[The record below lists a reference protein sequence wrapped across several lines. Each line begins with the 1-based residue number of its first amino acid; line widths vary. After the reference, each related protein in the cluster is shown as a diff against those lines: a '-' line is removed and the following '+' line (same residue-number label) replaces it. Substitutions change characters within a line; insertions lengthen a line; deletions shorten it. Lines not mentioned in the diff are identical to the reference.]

1 MNDLYDIIDTVLLK
15 HHIIDVIGI
24 ATPGIIKDNQHL
36 RSSIDGSDQ
45 DIKNEF
51 EKKYHIDVFIYNN
64 ANAAVVGFSL
74 EHEEYKN
81 IIFHS
86 QPWFWCWWS
95 RNPCKWASYYRKR
108 RNCGRSTFLFKKN
121 AIIR

>member
-1 MNDLYDIIDTVLLK
+1 MINDTVLLK

-51 EKKYHIDVFIYNN
+51 EKKYNRKMSKEEIEMIRLAYFMGKTKQFIIKD
-64 ANAAVVGFSL
+64 
-74 EHEEYKN
+74 E
-81 IIFHS
+81 
-86 QPWFWCWWS
+86 
-95 RNPCKWASYYRKR
+95 
-108 RNCGRSTFLFKKN
+108 
-121 AIIR
+121 

>member
-36 RSSIDGSDQ
+36 RSSIDGRDQ

-86 QPWFWCWWS
+86 QPFGFGVGGQGILV
-95 RNPCKWASYYRKR
+95 NGQVITGKE
-108 RNCGRSTFLFKKN
+108 
-121 AIIR
+121 